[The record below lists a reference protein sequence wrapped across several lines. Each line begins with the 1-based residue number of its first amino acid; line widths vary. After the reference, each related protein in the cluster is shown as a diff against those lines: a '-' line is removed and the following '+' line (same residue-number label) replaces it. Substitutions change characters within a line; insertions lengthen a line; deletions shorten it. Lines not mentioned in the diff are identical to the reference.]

1 MKRIPSQL
9 LLLHSD
15 RLFTGRVRQASK
27 GRYDLTEVDTWEGL
41 RERVREA
48 PPSALLVVD
57 PYEGDV
63 GSTQLSPNLRSLLTE
78 FPSITILAA
87 CEARRGSFEDLRQL
101 GEWGVTR
108 VICLDEEDTPAAI
121 EKRLRSAQGRPLR
134 SLLLSSL
141 PVATSG
147 TARAILIATADVVSR
162 GGTAKDLARSFH
174 ITTRTLLRWAKSAG
188 LPPPQQLLPWM
199 RMLLAAELLDDPGRT
214 VLGVAY
220 ACGYSSDSPL
230 RNTMRSYIGVTP
242 KVLRRG
248 NAFAT
253 ASEAFFNALTE
264 TRVRR

>member
-1 MKRIPSQL
+1 MKRIACPL

-15 RLFTGRVRQASK
+15 RVFRERVRAASK
-27 GRYDLTEVDTWEGL
+27 GHYELQEVSSWEQL
-41 RERVREA
+41 RDRVREA
-48 PPSALLVVD
+48 PPSALVVVD
-57 PYEGDV
+57 PYEGDY
-63 GSTQLSPNLRSLLTE
+63 GSESLSPTLHGLLRE

-87 CEARRGSFEDLRQL
+87 CEARRGSFEDLRMM

-108 VICLDEEDTPAAI
+108 VICLDEEDTPVAI
-121 EKRLRSAQGRPLR
+121 TRHLRSAQGRPLR
-134 SLLLSSL
+134 SLLLRSL
-141 PVATSG
+141 PPQTSG
-147 TARAILIATADVVSR
+147 TARAILIAAADVVSV

-230 RNTMRSYIGVTP
+230 RNTMRAYIGVTP

-248 NAFAT
+248 DAFAT
-253 ASEAFFNALTE
+253 ATDAFLSALNEA
-264 TRVRR
+264 RVKK